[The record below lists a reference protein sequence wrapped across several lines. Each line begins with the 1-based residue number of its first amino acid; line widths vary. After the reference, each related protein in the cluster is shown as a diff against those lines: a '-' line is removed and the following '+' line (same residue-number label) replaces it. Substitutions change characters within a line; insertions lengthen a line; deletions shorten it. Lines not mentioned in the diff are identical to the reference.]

1 MDRILDMR
9 PKDLVKLDGKQ
20 LLDSIRAAEG
30 RTIICE
36 ILCPVMPLLFDVT
49 NAELVA
55 AFGADI
61 ILLNF
66 YDTQKP
72 AIFGITPQEGESPI
86 EAVKRL
92 SGRAVG
98 VNLEPVDPNKE
109 VLGQRSILEP
119 GRIATRETMRRA
131 YEQGAQIITLTG
143 NPKTGVS
150 NDQIERAIREAREEL
165 GDRIIIIAGKMH
177 SAGTGGEMSEGI
189 VNKSVIGSFLNA
201 GADIILLPAPG
212 TVPGITLEFVKE
224 MGDFIHQRGGMLLTT
239 IGTSQEGSDGD
250 TVKSIALYAKMAG
263 ADCHHI
269 GDAGYTGIAVPEN
282 IMTYSVAIR
291 GRRHT
296 YRRMAM
302 RG

>member
-9 PKDLVKLDGKQ
+9 PKDLINLDGKQ
-20 LLDSIRAAEG
+20 LLESMRAAEG

-36 ILCPVMPLLFDVT
+36 ILCPVMPLLLDVT

-66 YDTQKP
+66 YDTQQP
-72 AIFGITPQEGESPI
+72 TIFGVTPQEGESPI
-86 EAVKRL
+86 QAIKRL
-92 SGRAVG
+92 TGRAVG
-98 VNLEPVDPNKE
+98 INLEPVDPEQK
-109 VLGQRSILEP
+109 VIGQRSILEP
-119 GRIATRETMRRA
+119 GRIASRESMRKA
-131 YEQGAQIITLTG
+131 YEQGAQMITLTG

-150 NDQIERAIREAREEL
+150 NDQIERVIREAREEL
-165 GDRIIIIAGKMH
+165 GDRVILIAGKMH
-177 SAGTGGEMSEGI
+177 SAGTGGEMGEGI
-189 VNKSVIGSFLNA
+189 ISQSVVERFLDA

-212 TVPGITLEFVKE
+212 TVPGITVEFVKE
-224 MGDFIHQRGGMLLTT
+224 MGDFIHQRGALLLTT
-239 IGTSQEGSDGD
+239 IGTSQEGADED
-250 TVKSIALYAKMAG
+250 TIKSIALYAKMTG
-263 ADCHHI
+263 ADIHHI

-282 IMTYSVAIR
+282 ILAYSIAIR

-302 RG
+302 RD